1 MGFEIE
7 NGVLIKYNEEQEITS
22 ITIPD
27 SVTDIGEYSFYQC
40 SGLTSVT
47 IPESVVSIRESAFFG
62 CSGITNITVNE
73 NNKSY
78 SSENGILYN
87 KDKTMLIT
95 CPAGKTGSIKI
106 PDSVKNIGWRAFLG
120 CTGLTSI
127 KIPDSVKSIGWN
139 AFIFCAG
146 LKSKYADYKAFNM
159 VGNDIWCLD
168 YIFKPNEWAEEITEI
183 GLCKKGYHFCTN
195 LFEIFNYYCGEIDK
209 VIAIYECEIGDKVIH
224 EKDSSKCVTNKIKP
238 VKRLYQKDVIRILS
252 GGELSEK

>member
-106 PDSVKNIGWRAFLG
+106 PDSVKNIGWR
-120 CTGLTSI
+120 
-127 KIPDSVKSIGWN
+127 